1 MPGEAYS
8 TLYEIAADQFGY
20 FTAAQAR
27 EAGVRAMA
35 LVMMERRQ
43 TVERVSQGVYRLQQF
58 PPGPYAEYMEATL
71 WPVGKMGVISHES
84 ALALYG
90 VSDSNPGR
98 IHLTLPLG
106 YRVRRAAPARL
117 KLHYQEMDDEDRT
130 LFEGIPVTTM
140 ARTIRDCRTAAVG
153 DEILRQALADAEREG
168 LISPTDA
175 AALRREVEAW
185 R

>member
-8 TLYEIAADQFGY
+8 ILYEIAADQFGY

-27 EAGVRAMA
+27 EAGVSPMA

-43 TVERVSQGVYRLQQF
+43 TVDRVSRGVYRLHQF
-58 PPGPYAEYMEATL
+58 PPSQSAEYMEAAL
-71 WPVGKMGVISHES
+71 WPVGTMGVISHES

-90 VSDSNPGR
+90 VSDANPGR

-117 KLHYQEMDDEDRT
+117 KLHHQELDDEDRT
-130 LFEGIPVTTM
+130 LFEGIPVTTI

-153 DEILRQALADAEREG
+153 DELLWQALTDAEREG
-168 LISPTDA
+168 LISRSDA
-175 AALRREVEAW
+175 ESLRGELGARQ
-185 R
+185 